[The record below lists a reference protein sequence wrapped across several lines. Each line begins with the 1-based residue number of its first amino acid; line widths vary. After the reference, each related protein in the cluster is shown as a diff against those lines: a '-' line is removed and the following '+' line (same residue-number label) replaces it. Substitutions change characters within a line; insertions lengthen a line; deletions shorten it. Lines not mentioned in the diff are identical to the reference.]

1 MNIFSFH
8 GLFISL
14 APLKLDTCNSHSLMC
29 SFCMLSCCNA
39 ASGHAVPAAW
49 WEQEIGGEIGGDD
62 IIGLKAGCRTYQD
75 WWQWQWFNKPNRG
88 FKFGSKLFGVWAA
101 SFVFRLHPRVNSS
114 RHWACS
120 WGVTH
125 GKCSMNEWRW
135 TEYQRLF
142 GYNLSQQRRCR
153 YPMSW
158 TKPIC

>member
-1 MNIFSFH
+1 MDYLFH
-8 GLFISL
+8 WPHWSWTL
-14 APLKLDTCNSHSLMC
+14 ATHIHSCVPFACYHVVLQHH
-29 SFCMLSCCNA
+29 
-39 ASGHAVPAAW
+39 GHAAPAAW

-62 IIGLKAGCRTYQD
+62 IIGQKAGCRTYQD

-101 SFVFRLHPRVNSS
+101 NIVFRLHPRVDSS
-114 RHWACS
+114 QNWACS
-120 WGVTH
+120 RGVIH
-125 GKCSMNEWRW
+125 GKCSRNEWRW

-142 GYNLSQQRRCR
+142 GYNLSQQRRYR